1 MKKLL
6 SLCLMI
12 LFLSTLIISCTS
24 TDTSSK
30 AQSEPKIQTVNLP
43 KIIINSTQNG
53 GSNDFVSTPVAKHVK
68 EAQMSWH
75 DYSNKDAPD
84 PWYEV
89 CTISAEDEEGN
100 ALLDKVAGQVKV
112 RGNWTTNYSK
122 KSLRIKFDKKQTMLG
137 LNEGQKFKNWVLLAC
152 WKDAS
157 LLRDAVALKMFNTMF
172 PEYYSSDSKLVE
184 VYINNTYWGVY
195 LLAEQQETK
204 EGRVGIT
211 EPEKNYKGTD
221 IGYLIEMDTYCVN
234 EVENEQLW
242 IDYIGAVKDYN
253 GSSLSKKSLQSGY
266 TIKSDIYDAA
276 QKNFIQDYMNKLWK
290 ICYEAAYNNKYY
302 RFDENYN
309 LAEFTPEGKTDDEK
323 AKNCIS
329 QIIDIKSL
337 ADMYIYNEIVCD
349 PDLYLTSFFMDI
361 DFGKDGDKLLR
372 FEAPWD
378 FDSTLGNKRHCAD
391 AKGMFAGVK
400 GYDVNYSDFGHG
412 NPWMF
417 IFINSD
423 WFKQLVKEEW
433 EEARKTN
440 PARIADDLIESYEAY
455 PVSFENNRITWGN
468 PSDDNELCPASKKAA
483 KESQEA
489 AASYL
494 KNWINT
500 RIKEVDSIINKL

>member
-1 MKKLL
+1 MRYFADIEFDGTAYSGWQIQPHSPSVQQTLEEAL
-6 SLCLMI
+6 H
-12 LFLSTLIISCTS
+12 LFLREEVSVTGAGR
-24 TDTSSK
+24 TDAGVHARAMT
-30 AQSEPKIQTVNLP
+30 ANTALD
-43 KIIINSTQNG
+43 TRM
-53 GSNDFVSTPVAKHVK
+53 T
-68 EAQMSWH
+68 
-75 DYSNKDAPD
+75 
-84 PWYEV
+84 
-89 CTISAEDEEGN
+89 EDE
-100 ALLDKVAGQVKV
+100 
-112 RGNWTTNYSK
+112 
-122 KSLRIKFDKKQTMLG
+122 
-137 LNEGQKFKNWVLLAC
+137 
-152 WKDAS
+152 
-157 LLRDAVALKMFNTMF
+157 
-172 PEYYSSDSKLVE
+172 
-184 VYINNTYWGVY
+184 
-195 LLAEQQETK
+195 
-204 EGRVGIT
+204 
-211 EPEKNYKGTD
+211 
-221 IGYLIEMDTYCVN
+221 
-234 EVENEQLW
+234 
-242 IDYIGAVKDYN
+242 
-253 GSSLSKKSLQSGY
+253 
-266 TIKSDIYDAA
+266 
-276 QKNFIQDYMNKLWK
+276 IQDYMNKLWK
-290 ICYEAAYNNKYY
+290 ICYETVYNNKYY

-309 LAEFTPEGKTDDEK
+309 LAEFTPDGKTDDEK

-378 FDSTLGNKRHCAD
+378 FDSTMGNKRHCAD

-417 IFINSD
+417 IFIQSN

-433 EEARKTN
+433 EKAKKTN
-440 PARIADDLIESYEAY
+440 PAQIADDLIDSYSAY